1 MPIDIVACTQ
11 INDAK
16 LMGRYLEY
24 AQNNQD
30 QSGTVITSSGGP
42 IHVWSGNNDASSQK
56 SQEQLNSVQ
65 QWGMPD
71 SANQYHYVVVGI
83 SDSTNG

>member
-1 MPIDIVACTQ
+1 M
-11 INDAK
+11 
-16 LMGRYLEY
+16 
-24 AQNNQD
+24 
-30 QSGTVITSSGGP
+30 
-42 IHVWSGNNDASSQK
+42 WSGNNDASSQK

-83 SDSTNG
+83 SDSTNGEWKLVSGK